1 MTKMKKINELFTIQE
16 TAKKI
21 GVSASTIRNWGR
33 RGLIQV
39 KRNPMN
45 RYRLF
50 SDEDVKQILKYV
62 NGNE

>member
-21 GVSASTIRNWGR
+21 GVSASTIRNWER